1 MATSGIVS
9 FSQNT
14 RSVILDAMYNINAL
28 APGESL
34 ETDDYELARRT
45 LNRMI
50 KNWQSAGIY
59 IHTYT
64 EAYLFMQPGTAA
76 YTVGASGTAHFT
88 DDAVLSSLTASA
100 ATSATTLSLSSTGM
114 TVGDNIGIELD
125 NGTRQW
131 TTIATIPGS
140 TSVTIASGLTSAAAS
155 GNTVYTY
162 TSKSTWPLH
171 IDSVRLVDVASD
183 IERALMPLSRGEYFD
198 LHDKEMLNIPSSYF
212 YSLGNKTG
220 TFYIWPVQPDV
231 KDYLRITY
239 QRVLHD
245 LVDATDDIDLPAEW
259 LEPIILNLAV
269 RLSHPHK
276 SQASAELRHDAQTSL
291 QNAKRMNNELG
302 YGVVSFDSPA

>member
-64 EAYLFMQPGTAA
+64 EAYLFMQPGTAS
-76 YTVGASGTAHFT
+76 YTIGASGTAHCT
-88 DDAVLSSLTASA
+88 DSAVLSSLTANA

-140 TSVTIASGLTSAAAS
+140 TSVTISSGLSSAAAS
-155 GNTVYTY
+155 GNTIYTY
-162 TSKSTWPLH
+162 TTKSSWPLY
-171 IDSVRLVDVASD
+171 IDSVRLVDVDAD
-183 IERALMPLSRGEYFD
+183 TERSLMPMTRNEYFD
-198 LHDKEMLNIPSSYF
+198 IHDKEMSNIPSSYF
-212 YSLGNKTG
+212 YSLGNRTG

-259 LEPIILNLAV
+259 LEPIVLNLAV
-269 RLSHPHK
+269 KLSHPHK
-276 SQASAELRHDAQTSL
+276 SKASIELRQDARESL
-291 QNAKRMNNELG
+291 ENAKRMNNELG
-302 YGVVSFDSPA
+302 YGVASFDN